1 MKIALAATALAA
13 ALAIA
18 APASART
25 ARCVVT
31 SADGPTYSGPCG
43 FVPDKGGSFGI
54 EPLGRRHFPSDA
66 TSITVW
72 IVEPGLAEVR
82 GLTPGGINSRWG
94 EARRSK
100 RDRACW
106 YVSCLRICVY

>member
-13 ALAIA
+13 ALGIA

-43 FVPDKGGSFGI
+43 FIPDKGGSFGI

-66 TSITVW
+66 TSLTVW

-106 YVSCLRICVY
+106 DGSGFRICVY